1 MEANKEARYEGK
13 CTCGGH
19 VTKGDEVV
27 FVNKKIV
34 RCAGCSS
41 FGPLMLKD
49 ENGLGWIWAY
59 RLGRDVD
66 ALRKL
71 YGKIRAACL
80 ALPVSVDGWAN
91 RTERRSGDVLDSIRG
106 ICGRDV
112 STTIEFDARV
122 KESMSK
128 EMQDWTGVESYDRL
142 SIGQSHCLHAA
153 WIYIQ
158 AATSKTWIEP
168 SPETLENGGFLGG
181 EMINS
186 DRDAKLAIDEMVA
199 SVFRKAA

>member
-1 MEANKEARYEGK
+1 MEARYEGK
-13 CTCGGH
+13 CICGGH
-19 VTKGDEVV
+19 VTKGDEVW
-27 FVNKKIV
+27 FSNKKIV
-34 RCAGCSS
+34 KCAGCAT
-41 FGPLMLKD
+41 FAPLMLKD

-59 RLGRDVD
+59 RLGHDVD

-71 YGKIRAACL
+71 YGKIRAAYL

-91 RTERRSGDVLDSIRG
+91 RTENRHGNTLASIRG
-106 ICGRDV
+106 IYGRDV
-112 STTIEFDARV
+112 STAAEFDAHV
-122 KESMSK
+122 KESMSDELK
-128 EMQDWTGVESYDRL
+128 NWNGMESYDRL
-142 SIGQSHCLHAA
+142 SIGQLHCLHAA
-153 WIYIQ
+153 WIYVQ
-158 AATSKTWIEP
+158 AATSKTWLEP